1 MCFFLGD
8 CGVFLLRRAIPFLTF
23 VEVSLP
29 SGQPSLLLCRCHRG
43 YLRQLPLWFG
53 CAPMFVG
60 GIERGRVFGSFAGG
74 AVFVVRRGGGFFGGN
89 EFFISG
95 LTRRLRSH
103 LLCCRAWHQGQGC
116 WRR

>member
-60 GIERGRVFGSFAGG
+60 GIERGRVFGSFG
-74 AVFVVRRGGGFFGGN
+74 AARCSSCAVAAAFSAATSF
-89 EFFISG
+89 
-95 LTRRLRSH
+95 L
-103 LLCCRAWHQGQGC
+103 
-116 WRR
+116 